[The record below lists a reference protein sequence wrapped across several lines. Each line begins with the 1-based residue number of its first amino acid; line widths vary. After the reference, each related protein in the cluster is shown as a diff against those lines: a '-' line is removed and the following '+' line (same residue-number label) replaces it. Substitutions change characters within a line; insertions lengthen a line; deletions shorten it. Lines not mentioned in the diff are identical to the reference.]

1 MLITK
6 SKSNIKSASLGQYL
20 LTGQHKIAARKVI
33 SYRYGVSKLFY
44 CLLILNVNGLVY
56 DKKQEQY
63 CSYDCVAGAVNS
75 IELMFAFVH
84 ESDGHTK
91 QINCVEQ

>member
-1 MLITK
+1 
-6 SKSNIKSASLGQYL
+6 
-20 LTGQHKIAARKVI
+20 
-33 SYRYGVSKLFY
+33 
-44 CLLILNVNGLVY
+44 VNGLVY